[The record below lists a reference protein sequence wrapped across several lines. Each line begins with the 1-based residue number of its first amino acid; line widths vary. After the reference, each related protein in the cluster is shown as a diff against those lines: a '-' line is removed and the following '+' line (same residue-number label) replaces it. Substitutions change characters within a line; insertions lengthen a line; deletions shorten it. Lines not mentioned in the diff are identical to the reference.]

1 MSRRVSNPLRY
12 STPSGSGTA
21 LASED
26 QPLLGPRA
34 DADRA
39 HEEDREDY
47 DDDDDDHDDAETEK
61 YIGRFL
67 PLAFIAAL
75 AMAATGTST
84 MIAYDR
90 IACPDPMNCDPQ
102 QIMQYYHTT
111 AAARTIGSV
120 VGILSVGIA
129 RIWVESNPKLYL
141 YLWLACRALGV
152 GVIFDGLAN
161 GNVHYFVLA
170 AVYVRTKVPGRFSRL
185 LGTSLALY
193 MLGYAISTVVTP
205 FLVPHFLV
213 SFAVALLILGLSA
226 AYLVVFIP
234 SGVFTA
240 GDPDGDAALTTT
252 TTTSTRRTIA
262 KAVVDPLYHLYAESA
277 IRLPALALLLHNT
290 AQGFLFLAIAIH
302 AIVDLEF
309 HGKQYIILYG
319 IESVVPAFY
328 LMLALYGIPQLQKM
342 WKRRGSSTTD
352 YAAVSADETGGGGG
366 MPRTTGSPA
375 TRDFAC
381 TIISMLA
388 QLVALPWFLAVSV
401 ENRGAIYVLAAMVS
415 IGLSVPS
422 FLKSYAVSVVV
433 DDTNNKTSALGS
445 LALMESMGSLA
456 APLLVPSFQFWIWRN
471 SIVILAPSLVGA
483 SMLCLLASYFIASR
497 ARNATR

>member
-1 MSRRVSNPLRY
+1 MY

-26 QPLLGPRA
+26 QPLLGSRPD
-34 DADRA
+34 DAEERD
-39 HEEDREDY
+39 HEEDDQEDA
-47 DDDDDDHDDAETEK
+47 DAETEK

-102 QIMQYYHTT
+102 HIMQYYHTT
-111 AAARTIGSV
+111 AAARTIGGV

-152 GVIFDGLAN
+152 GVVLLGFLLQNIYVAASCTIFDGLAN

-170 AVYVRTKVPGRFSRL
+170 AVYVRTRVPGRFSRL

-193 MLGYAISTVVTP
+193 MLGYTISTVAVP
-205 FLVPHFLV
+205 FLLVPSFLL
-213 SFAVALLILGLSA
+213 SFAVALVILGLSA

-234 SGVFTA
+234 SGVFA
-240 GDPDGDAALTTT
+240 ARDPDGDAALTTT

-262 KAVVDPLYHLYAESA
+262 KAIVDPVYHLYAEST

-290 AQGFLFLAIAIH
+290 AQGFLFFAIAIH

-309 HGKQYIILYG
+309 GGNQYMILYG
-319 IESVVPAFY
+319 IESVVPAVY
-328 LMLALYGIPQLQKM
+328 LMLALHGIPKLQRM
-342 WKRRGSSTTD
+342 WKRRSSTTD
-352 YAAVSADETGGGGG
+352 YTAVVSADETDGGGE
-366 MPRTTGSPA
+366 MTRTTGPPA
-375 TRDFAC
+375 TRDFVC
-381 TIISMLA
+381 IIICMLA
-388 QLVALPWFLAVSV
+388 QLIALPWFLAVSA
-401 ENRGAIYVLAAMVS
+401 EDRGVIYALVAVVS

-422 FLKSYAVSVVV
+422 FLKSYAVSIVV
-433 DDTNNKTSALGS
+433 DDAHNKTSALGS
-445 LALMESMGSLA
+445 LALMESIGSLV

-471 SIVILAPSLVGA
+471 SIVILAPSLVAA
-483 SMLCLLASYFIASR
+483 SMLCLVASYFL
-497 ARNATR
+497 AR